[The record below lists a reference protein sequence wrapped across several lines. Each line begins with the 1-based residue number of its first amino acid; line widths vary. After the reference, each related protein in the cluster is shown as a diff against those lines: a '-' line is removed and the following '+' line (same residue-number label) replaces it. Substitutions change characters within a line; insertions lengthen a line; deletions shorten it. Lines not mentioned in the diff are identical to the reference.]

1 LLATSVSFK
10 KQPAIHY
17 MANLHRD
24 IIVVGASAGG
34 IDAISQ
40 LVCGLPPDLDAAVL
54 IVLHMAPTF
63 PRVLAERL
71 ARMGSLPAADAV
83 DGATICPNRIYL
95 CVPDRHLL
103 VAGDKIRLS
112 RGPKEN
118 HSRPS
123 VDALFR
129 SAAYSCG
136 ARVIGVVLTG
146 QLDDGTAGLWAIK
159 DRGGLAIVQDPAEA
173 AYRSMPES
181 ALRQNSV
188 DYTLKVGDMGTVLR
202 LLTREEVVVEGEPE
216 PELEGTALQ
225 IETAIASGDSALDKG
240 VRKLGKPSVYTCP
253 DCHGTMF
260 AINEGPRIRFRCHT
274 GHAYSARALA
284 EYTVPAVEKTL
295 WMALAQL
302 EEREILLR
310 ELGQQ
315 DERSLEQAKEVSQL
329 RLRLHALLKDPALSQ
344 TECAVHEQPNILSAL
359 RGTR

>member
-1 LLATSVSFK
+1 MS
-10 KQPAIHY
+10 
-17 MANLHRD
+17 NLHRD
-24 IIVVGASAGG
+24 IIVIGASAGG
-34 IDAISQ
+34 IDAITR

-63 PRVLAERL
+63 PRVLAQRL
-71 ARMGSLPAADAV
+71 AKIGSLPAADAV
-83 DGATICPNRIYL
+83 DGETIRPNRIYL

-136 ARVIGVVLTG
+136 ARVIGAVLTG

-188 DYTLKVGDMGTVLR
+188 DYTLKVADMGPVLR
-202 LLTREEVVVEGEPE
+202 LLTREEVVVEDEPE

-225 IETAIASGDSALDKG
+225 IETSIALGHSALDQG
-240 VRKLGKPSVYTCP
+240 IRKLGNPAVYTCP
-253 DCHGTMF
+253 DCHGTLF
-260 AINEGPRIRFRCHT
+260 AINEGPGIRFRCHT
-274 GHAYSARALA
+274 GHAYTARALA
-284 EYTVPAVEKTL
+284 EYTLPEVERTL
-295 WMALAQL
+295 WMALAKL

-310 ELGQQ
+310 ELGEQ
-315 DERSLEQAKEVSQL
+315 DARSREQANEVSRL
-329 RLRLHALLKDPALSQ
+329 RLRVHALLKDPVLSQ
-344 TECAVHEQPNILSAL
+344 TECDAREERNIQTAVGGI
-359 RGTR
+359 R

>member
-1 LLATSVSFK
+1 
-10 KQPAIHY
+10 

-40 LVCGLPPDLDAAVL
+40 LVRGLPPDLDAAVL

-63 PRVLAERL
+63 PRVLAQRL
-71 ARMGSLPAADAV
+71 AQIGPLPAADAV
-83 DGATICPNRIYL
+83 DGETIRPNRIYL

-103 VAGDKIRLS
+103 VAGGKIRLS

-129 SAAYSCG
+129 SAAYSYG
-136 ARVIGVVLTG
+136 ARVIGTVLTG

-181 ALRQNSV
+181 ALRHNSV
-188 DYTLKVGDMGTVLR
+188 DYTLKVADMGTVLR
-202 LLTREEVVVEGEPE
+202 LLTREEVAVEGE

-225 IETAIASGDSALDKG
+225 IETSIALGDSALDQG
-240 VRKLGKPSVYTCP
+240 IRKLGNPSVYTCP

-260 AINEGPRIRFRCHT
+260 AINEGPGIRFRCHT
-274 GHAYSARALA
+274 GHAYTARALA
-284 EYTVPAVEKTL
+284 EYTLPEVEKTL

-310 ELGQQ
+310 ELGEQ
-315 DERSLEQAKEVSQL
+315 DARSREQANEVSQL
-329 RLRLHALLKDPALSQ
+329 RLRVHALLKDPVLSQ
-344 TECAVHEQPNILSAL
+344 SECAVPAQPNDRTAMRAI
-359 RGTR
+359 R

>member
-1 LLATSVSFK
+1 
-10 KQPAIHY
+10 
-17 MANLHRD
+17 MANIHRD
-24 IIVVGASAGG
+24 LVVVGASSGG
-34 IDAISQ
+34 LDAISRF
-40 LVCGLPPDLDAAVL
+40 VSHLPPDLEAAVL

-63 PRVLAERL
+63 PRGWAQRL
-71 ARMGSLPAADAV
+71 AQVGPLSTADAV
-83 DGATICPNRIYL
+83 DGEVIRPNRIYL

-103 VAGDKIRLS
+103 IAGAQIRLS

-129 SAAYSCG
+129 SAAYSYG
-136 ARVIGVVLTG
+136 ARAIGVVLTG

-159 DRGGLAIVQDPAEA
+159 DRGGLAMVQDPAEA

-188 DYTLKVGDMGTVLR
+188 DYTLKVADMGAVLR
-202 LLTREEVVVEGEPE
+202 LLTREEVVVANE

-225 IETAIASGDSALDKG
+225 IETSIALGESALDRG
-240 VRKLGKPSVYTCP
+240 VLELGAPSAYTCP

-260 AINEGPRIRFRCHT
+260 GIREGPRMRFRCHT
-274 GHAYSARALA
+274 GHAYTARALA
-284 EYTVPAVEKTL
+284 EHSLPEVEKTL

-310 ELGQQ
+310 QLGEE
-315 DERSLEQAKEVSQL
+315 DEHSLEQAEEAQQL
-329 RLRLHALLKDPALSQ
+329 RLRLRALLADPALRQ
-344 TECAVHEQPNILSAL
+344 VEHLAH
-359 RGTR
+359 G